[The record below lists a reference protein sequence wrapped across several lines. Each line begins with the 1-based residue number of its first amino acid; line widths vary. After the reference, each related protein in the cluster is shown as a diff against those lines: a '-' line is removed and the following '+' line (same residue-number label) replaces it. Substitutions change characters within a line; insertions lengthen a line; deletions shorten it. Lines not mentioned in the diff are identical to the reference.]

1 MAMTEMNYMSGGGG
15 EISGAYYGA
24 ASASTSHT
32 ITYADGVDEVYIFA
46 STSSIISVYTALTSV
61 GRVEKGSS
69 VSVAPDSAT
78 VSLSADGT
86 TLTLSRSGTSN
97 YFAFIGIKK

>member
-1 MAMTEMNYMSGGGG
+1 MAIITQDYGSIGGG
-15 EISGAYYGA
+15 ISGVYYGA

-32 ITYADGVDEVYIFA
+32 ITYTDGVDEVYIFA
-46 STSSIISVYTALTSV
+46 STSGIISVYTALTPV
-61 GRVEKGSS
+61 DKVEKGAS

-78 VSLSADGT
+78 VTLSADGM
-86 TLTLSRSGTSN
+86 TLTLSRSGTQN